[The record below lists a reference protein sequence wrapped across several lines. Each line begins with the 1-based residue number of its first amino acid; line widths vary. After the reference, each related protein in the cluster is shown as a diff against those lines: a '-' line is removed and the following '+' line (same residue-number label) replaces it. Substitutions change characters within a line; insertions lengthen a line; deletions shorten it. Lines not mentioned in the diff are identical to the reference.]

1 MSFSS
6 FSVTSAS
13 FIGMFSEGVANVGVA
28 GSLITASAPSVP
40 IVRKPSKSS
49 ETTADVSSSLRQDV
63 WLSWWCDFTKQSWL
77 MELKL
82 CFVWEYWLS
91 SVRQAQGFPEIGV
104 PKEITK
110 LWKLYKDS
118 YTHDRVKHIYFL
130 LLLSLNLG
138 NSNTECGREQKG
150 LLSDSEMWIRG
161 LENDISSMFHLY

>member
-49 ETTADVSSSLRQDV
+49 ETTADVSSCDLSSRRQDV
-63 WLSWWCDFTKQSWL
+63 WLSWWCDFTRQSWL

-110 LWKLYKDS
+110 L
-118 YTHDRVKHIYFL
+118 
-130 LLLSLNLG
+130 
-138 NSNTECGREQKG
+138 
-150 LLSDSEMWIRG
+150 
-161 LENDISSMFHLY
+161 